1 MHETTSPPTPAT
13 PAAQD
18 VAARPSWP
26 RRAGAA
32 LLRLLALAALLAG
45 GAATFLVEERFRFAE
60 AAWTAWI
67 LRGPLSRPSRT
78 LTTEPVFL
86 YQQVPGDDASWAG
99 LAVTT
104 ACTAAFYLGGVLV
117 VSGLLLLSRRNSVP
131 RVLAAALAAITL
143 LATVNTAR
151 MILIAEAQA
160 RWGAQGFGWTHTVVG
175 SFLMV
180 VTLGVCAV
188 LFARLG
194 LLRRG
199 R

>member
-1 MHETTSPPTPAT
+1 MTTPPPNPAVL
-13 PAAQD
+13 AAQNL
-18 VAARPSWP
+18 AARPPWP
-26 RRAGAA
+26 RRAAAA
-32 LLRLLALAALLAG
+32 LLRLLALVALLAG

-60 AAWTAWI
+60 AAWTAWV
-67 LRGPLSRPSRT
+67 LGGPLERPSRT

-86 YQQVPGDDASWAG
+86 YQQVPGDDGSWAG

-104 ACTAAFYLGGVLV
+104 ACTAAFYVGGVLV
-117 VSGLLLLSRRNSVP
+117 VGGLLLLSRRNSVP
-131 RVLAAALAAITL
+131 RVLAAASAAVAL

-199 R
+199 S